1 MGCPGISDGVNVRE
15 AEHDGGVVTDEDV
28 GRDKDA
34 GGTGGTWVN
43 SDEGMADDEVVGAGG
58 QGKFLLVPELA
69 DGRPTVLLAQAW
81 FQAFSASATV
91 SYPLKQEQEKPTVW

>member
-69 DGRPTVLLAQAW
+69 DGRPTCCW
-81 FQAFSASATV
+81 HKHGSRHFQLRRQFRI
-91 SYPLKQEQEKPTVW
+91 L